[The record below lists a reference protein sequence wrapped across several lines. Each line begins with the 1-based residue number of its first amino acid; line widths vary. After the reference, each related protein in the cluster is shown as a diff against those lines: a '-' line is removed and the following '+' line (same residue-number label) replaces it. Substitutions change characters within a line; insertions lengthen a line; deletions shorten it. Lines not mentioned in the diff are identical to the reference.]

1 MGFQGT
7 FKGTLKENFDRM
19 MNPRK
24 FLNEMD
30 QTNINELDN
39 NSNDIVGKIIQWE
52 NGEMTDD
59 ETIDFF
65 SELITSGQIR
75 GLQGVYGRTAQS
87 LIDAGYLDR
96 SGKVLMHT
104 GEMDE
109 SVINEVDNVNSVI
122 STIKKVKNSLI
133 NKWKQKG
140 GYENFGD
147 KEYRALCAKFKYDP
161 YGTPEQRNIAKMLD
175 SFAEWAMNY
184 DGSGMDESNI
194 GNVTEVAM
202 PNLTENYNRIQILNK
217 KL

>member
-109 SVINEVDNVNSVI
+109 S
-122 STIKKVKNSLI
+122 
-133 NKWKQKG
+133 
-140 GYENFGD
+140 
-147 KEYRALCAKFKYDP
+147 
-161 YGTPEQRNIAKMLD
+161 
-175 SFAEWAMNY
+175 
-184 DGSGMDESNI
+184 NI